1 MRLQHEYLRKSILVI
16 FLLLFGA
23 CDDAVQEACK
33 DSENG
38 KIVNYTSK
46 GVLPADYINSLKPSL
61 GVPDSFSAQYDVKVY
76 SVDYETTDPNGNVV
90 IASGAVYYPQGLEEP
105 LSLLSGQHGLTIKR
119 SEVASLIPVYG
130 YLGLFGASIG
140 YVGIQPDYLGLG
152 NSTFPYYPVYQK
164 SNGKVLLDMVEGVQ
178 AFSCENDIELNENL
192 FVIGY
197 SNGGYNSIAMHD
209 ELSKNP
215 RTFDIDASVIIA
227 GYFDLERGDNFSIPQ
242 RLVRPSW
249 AIYHPYVINRTYN
262 LNIIDHDIDVI
273 VELIGG
279 VDVARDLILKA
290 LNAKKNVVTANKAV
304 IFNHGDELF
313 SVANKNG
320 VKLLYESSVCAG
332 TPIIKL
338 LNQEL
343 AASKISKIS
352 GMLNG
357 TSNFILSNMEEGMEF
372 EPTLKLAQEKGY
384 AEPDP
389 SFDIEGT
396 DAAHKI
402 GILSSLAF
410 GSSLPP
416 KDFYIEGING
426 IHKDDFKYAYEM
438 GYTIKHLAI
447 AKSTNNSIDLRAHP
461 SLVKLDSYLANLKGV
476 RNGIEVETDLLGTLH
491 IAGSGAGQ
499 EATASGV
506 ISDLIYLSD
515 SKIREVNN
523 INENIELIDFIAV
536 SYTHL
541 RAHETPEHQE

>member
-1 MRLQHEYLRKSILVI
+1 MNKLRIGI
-16 FLLLFGA
+16 CGW
-23 CDDAVQEACK
+23 
-33 DSENG
+33 
-38 KIVNYTSK
+38 
-46 GVLPADYINSLKPSL
+46 
-61 GVPDSFSAQYDVKVY
+61 
-76 SVDYETTDPNGNVV
+76 GNV
-90 IASGAVYYPQGLEEP
+90 A
-105 LSLLSGQHGLTIKR
+105 T
-119 SEVASLIPVYG
+119 
-130 YLGLFGASIG
+130 GLFKTLQTNADQIKKRCNLEIEIIAIGARRDN
-140 YVGIQPDYLGLG
+140 PKCDPG
-152 NSTFPYYPVYQK
+152 N
-164 SNGKVLLDMVEGVQ
+164 
-178 AFSCENDIELNENL
+178 
-192 FVIGY
+192 
-197 SNGGYNSIAMHD
+197 
-209 ELSKNP
+209 
-215 RTFDIDASVIIA
+215 VII
-227 GYFDLERGDNFSIPQ
+227 ERDIFKIM
-242 RLVRPSW
+242 
-249 AIYHPYVINRTYN
+249 
-262 LNIIDHDIDVI
+262 DHDIDVL

-290 LNAKKNVVTANKAV
+290 LNNQKNVVTANKAV

-357 TSNFILSNMEEGMEF
+357 TSNYILSNMEEGMEF

-426 IHKDDFKYAYEM
+426 IHKSDFEYAHEM
-438 GYTIKHLAI
+438 GFTIKHLAV
-447 AKSTNNSIDLRAHP
+447 AKLTNNSIDLRAHP
-461 SLVKLDSYLANLKGV
+461 ALVKLDSYLANLKGV

-515 SKIREVNN
+515 SKIKDVNN
-523 INENIELIDFIAV
+523 INESIELVKFIDLNFQYYFYIGASDV
-536 SYTHL
+536 SDAMPSISSIFTNKGVSIESISQKENLNNDLVPIIIITDLLKEKDH
-541 RAHETPEHQE
+541 HELVNNLLELDSVNTVRSIRIEAQ

>member
-1 MRLQHEYLRKSILVI
+1 MNKLRIGI
-16 FLLLFGA
+16 CGW
-23 CDDAVQEACK
+23 
-33 DSENG
+33 
-38 KIVNYTSK
+38 
-46 GVLPADYINSLKPSL
+46 
-61 GVPDSFSAQYDVKVY
+61 
-76 SVDYETTDPNGNVV
+76 GNV
-90 IASGAVYYPQGLEEP
+90 A
-105 LSLLSGQHGLTIKR
+105 T
-119 SEVASLIPVYG
+119 
-130 YLGLFGASIG
+130 GLFKTLQTNADQIKKRCN
-140 YVGIQPDYLGLG
+140 L
-152 NSTFPYYPVYQK
+152 
-164 SNGKVLLDMVEGVQ
+164 E
-178 AFSCENDIELNENL
+178 IE
-192 FVIGY
+192 
-197 SNGGYNSIAMHD
+197 
-209 ELSKNP
+209 
-215 RTFDIDASVIIA
+215 IIA
-227 GYFDLERGDNFSIPQ
+227 IGARRDNPKCDPGNAIIERDIFKIM
-242 RLVRPSW
+242 
-249 AIYHPYVINRTYN
+249 
-262 LNIIDHDIDVI
+262 DHDIDVL

-290 LNAKKNVVTANKAV
+290 LNNKKNVVTANKAV

-357 TSNFILSNMEEGMEF
+357 TSNYILSNMEEGMEF

-426 IHKDDFKYAYEM
+426 IHKSDFEYAHEM
-438 GYTIKHLAI
+438 GFTIKHLAV
-447 AKSTNNSIDLRAHP
+447 AKLTNNSIDLRAHP
-461 SLVKLDSYLANLKGV
+461 ALVKLDSYLANLKGV

-515 SKIREVNN
+515 SKIKDVNN
-523 INENIELIDFIAV
+523 INESIELVKFIDLNFQYYFYIEASDV
-536 SYTHL
+536 SDVMPSISSIFTNKGVSIESISQKENLNNDLVPIIIITDLLKEKDH
-541 RAHETPEHQE
+541 HELVNNLLELDSVNTVRSIRIEAQ

>member
-1 MRLQHEYLRKSILVI
+1 MNKLRIGI
-16 FLLLFGA
+16 CGW
-23 CDDAVQEACK
+23 
-33 DSENG
+33 
-38 KIVNYTSK
+38 
-46 GVLPADYINSLKPSL
+46 
-61 GVPDSFSAQYDVKVY
+61 
-76 SVDYETTDPNGNVV
+76 GNV
-90 IASGAVYYPQGLEEP
+90 A
-105 LSLLSGQHGLTIKR
+105 T
-119 SEVASLIPVYG
+119 
-130 YLGLFGASIG
+130 GLFKTLQTNADQIKKRCN
-140 YVGIQPDYLGLG
+140 L
-152 NSTFPYYPVYQK
+152 
-164 SNGKVLLDMVEGVQ
+164 E
-178 AFSCENDIELNENL
+178 IE
-192 FVIGY
+192 
-197 SNGGYNSIAMHD
+197 
-209 ELSKNP
+209 
-215 RTFDIDASVIIA
+215 IIA
-227 GYFDLERGDNFSIPQ
+227 IGARRDNPKCDPGNAIIERDIFKIM
-242 RLVRPSW
+242 
-249 AIYHPYVINRTYN
+249 
-262 LNIIDHDIDVI
+262 DHNIDVV

-290 LNAKKNVVTANKAV
+290 LNNQKHVVTANKAV

-313 SVANKNG
+313 SVAKKNR

-343 AASKISKIS
+343 AANKISKIS

-357 TSNFILSNMEEGMEF
+357 TSNYILSNMEEGMEF

-416 KDFYIEGING
+416 KNFYIEGINE
-426 IHKDDFKYAYEM
+426 IHKNDFKYAHEM
-438 GYTIKHLAI
+438 GFTIKHLAV
-447 AKSTNNSIDLRAHP
+447 AKSTNNLIDLRAHP
-461 SLVKLDSYLANLKGV
+461 ALVKLDSYLANLKGV

-515 SKIREVNN
+515 SKIKDVSNIKESIELVKFIDLNFQYYLYIEASDVSDVMPSISSIFKNKDVSIKSISQKDNLNNDLVPIIIITDFFKEKDHQELVNN
-523 INENIELIDFIAV
+523 ISELGSVNTVRSIRIEA
-536 SYTHL
+536 
-541 RAHETPEHQE
+541 Q